1 MQPAKE
7 IDVWLVFRCSSSNY
21 TRLQDRQKFSDL
33 DSNSLSLCVGGGNWI
48 FRVYRRDQMTKVQRQ
63 SSIYRTWNCYY
74 LFIHARREMKDE
86 LILLQEL
93 SCRFPDSN
101 MYFIIGR
108 VMRQKAA
115 IARQWQQHLCAGSHN
130 IFFNQTSPP
139 PVRVDIKTNWC
150 SACSLISLGFFEFSG
165 PHVHINFPPSP
176 LLLPPFFLTQI
187 GNRYEKHTFCTSCSR
202 EPRRRHTF

>member
-1 MQPAKE
+1 MELSQDEHNQVVEPNEREKKSCWQMQPAKE

-21 TRLQDRQKFSDL
+21 TRLQDGQKFSDL

-115 IARQWQQHLCAGSHN
+115 IARQAA
-130 IFFNQTSPP
+130 TSMCWEPQYLLQS
-139 PVRVDIKTNWC
+139 DISSSRT
-150 SACSLISLGFFEFSG
+150 SG
-165 PHVHINFPPSP
+165 HKN
-176 LLLPPFFLTQI
+176 
-187 GNRYEKHTFCTSCSR
+187 
-202 EPRRRHTF
+202 